1 MIKYWGKFQGAQ
13 DDLSGL
19 LCEALIWRME
29 ELRPNVV
36 RELFA
41 CLPLIAH
48 AGEKGP
54 STYHVP
60 YWRMNLKSRHE
71 KFVSI
76 LSGTRGRIL
85 SFHDVICE
93 WSLRGEC

>member
-29 ELRPNVV
+29 EVRPNVV

-41 CLPLIAH
+41 CLPLIDH

-54 STYHVP
+54 STYCVP
-60 YWRMNLKSRHE
+60 YVRDESQKQ
-71 KFVSI
+71 
-76 LSGTRGRIL
+76 T
-85 SFHDVICE
+85 
-93 WSLRGEC
+93 